1 MEYQIWFEVVVL
13 EISFILDTIIENNYP
28 SIYRILEVD
37 NILLFI
43 LHFFKDDHHHHH
55 VSIFILLDF
64 AISIIKEPLEYELI
78 NLHVIKSTS
87 DEYESIV
94 CLQMRK

>member
-13 EISFILDTIIENNYP
+13 EISCILDTIIENNYP

-55 VSIFILLDF
+55 VSIFVLLDF
-64 AISIIKEPLEYELI
+64 AISITKELLEYELI